1 MAGQPQ
7 CCPADRQKWRTEIG
21 FIEKG
26 LQLKHLRQFS
36 TVLLAT
42 CILVYGI
49 TPVNAQTGILSLP
62 KGNSAIGLG
71 FQMYDP
77 PLKSHRNSQ
86 HRFGAQ
92 NIRGSLDYPFN
103 RSLKISFIP
112 GIAFLNI
119 ASRDSIDVPPS
130 PSAELRLTATGP
142 LDAER
147 ALDYFVRGGVRG
159 DYTQIHSG
167 GRALHYM
174 TVNLMGGG
182 GFIFKLKTATQWQ
195 FHPFFGVFY
204 SNIWQNTSTS
214 RQLLVNDT
222 YNLFTGEV
230 GVEIQ
235 ASPPTHII
243 GSVAFSFETSEI
255 IYNVGINF
263 H

>member
-1 MAGQPQ
+1 MK
-7 CCPADRQKWRTEIG
+7 R
-21 FIEKG
+21 
-26 LQLKHLRQFS
+26 LREFS
-36 TVLLAT
+36 IVLLAT

-62 KGNSAIGLG
+62 KENRAIGLG

-77 PLKSHRNSQ
+77 PAQSHRNAQ
-86 HRFGAQ
+86 HRFRAQ

-130 PSAELRLTATGP
+130 PSAELRLTTTGP
-142 LDAER
+142 LDAEKT
-147 ALDYFVRGGVRG
+147 LDYFVRGSVRG

-167 GRALHYM
+167 GRTLHYVN
-174 TVNLMGGG
+174 VNLMGGG
-182 GFIFKLKTATQWQ
+182 GFIFKLQTATQWQ
-195 FHPFFGVFY
+195 FNPFFGVFY
-204 SNIWQNTSTS
+204 SNIWQNTSTT
-214 RQLLVNDT
+214 RQLFVDDT
-222 YNLFTGEV
+222 YNLFTGEA

-235 ASPPTHII
+235 ASPTTHII
-243 GSVAFSFETSEI
+243 GSVAFSFETSEV

-263 H
+263 R